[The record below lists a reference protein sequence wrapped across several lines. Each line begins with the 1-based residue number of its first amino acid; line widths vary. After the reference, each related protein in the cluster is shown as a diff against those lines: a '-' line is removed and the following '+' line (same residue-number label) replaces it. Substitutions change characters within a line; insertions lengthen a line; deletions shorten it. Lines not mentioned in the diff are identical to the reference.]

1 MDYMHGIINRLPD
14 KKDIAV
20 WFAAAGIG
28 FLYFFLLGERG
39 YFFTPDS
46 YSYIAPSYER
56 EPFYP
61 IVIMLCN
68 LVCGERY
75 YLYAVVF
82 LQAAT
87 AFFAC
92 LFAARKMQRHLG
104 LNRWELLT
112 AYLLLLLPFG
122 LDTMWSQPRVNY
134 AHMIMTDCFSYAFF
148 YFFVGEMLCYLQYEQ
163 KRAYL
168 WMVTLAS
175 VMTINRNQ
183 MALLYVII
191 AFLSVVQNCIRSKKR
206 KWAKCLREI
215 ALIVISFLLTMVLTL
230 GYFYVKWGYFAK
242 SSENNFTFVTNLL
255 YAADAQDAELFED
268 AEVGEVFAKLYDEM
282 DEKGWTYRYAGE
294 GVFARGDHMIACHD
308 PIKSSIIRPFFQEY
322 VSELGMEPMSF
333 ESDRIKKS
341 VTEKIK
347 QVLIK
352 EHFGDWLFHAL
363 CTMPRGFVYSVM
375 PIIFPGTYPAAAV
388 TALVVWV
395 VFFAGLIN
403 LLLRRKS
410 VGQNKI
416 LPAFALSIAGF
427 MAMNVTALC
436 LVIFVMYRYLNYT
449 QGLFW
454 IVFYLVFREMF
465 RGRELRKK

>member
-1 MDYMHGIINRLPD
+1 MHGRIKRLPD
-14 KKDIAV
+14 KKDVAV
-20 WFAAAGIG
+20 WFVIAAIG

-39 YFFTPDS
+39 YYFTPDS
-46 YSYIAPSYER
+46 QGYIAPSYER

-68 LVCGERY
+68 MVCGEQY
-75 YLYAVVF
+75 FLYAVVF
-82 LQAAT
+82 LQAVT

-92 LFAARKMQRHLG
+92 LFAVRKLQRHLG
-104 LNRWELLT
+104 LNRWELLI

-134 AHMIMTDCFSYAFF
+134 THMIMTDCFSYAFF
-148 YFFVGEMLCYLQYEQ
+148 YFFVGEMLCYLQYE
-163 KRAYL
+163 KKSAYL

-191 AFLSVVQNCIRSKKR
+191 AFLSVVQNCIRSKKK
-206 KWAKCLREI
+206 KWAKCLREM
-215 ALIVISFLLTMVLTL
+215 ALIVIAFLLSMVLTL

-268 AEVGEVFAKLYDEM
+268 EEVREVFAQLYSEI

-294 GVFARGDHMIACHD
+294 GAFARGDHMIACHD

-333 ESDRIKKS
+333 ESDRIKIA
-341 VTEKIK
+341 VPEEIK
-347 QVLIK
+347 RVLLK

-363 CTMPRGFVYSVM
+363 CTLPRGFVYSVM

-388 TALVVWV
+388 AALAVWI
-395 VFFAGLIN
+395 VFFAGVIH

-410 VGQNKI
+410 AGQNRI
-416 LPAFALSIAGF
+416 LPTFAVSIAGF
-427 MAMNVTALC
+427 MAMNVAALG
-436 LVIFVMYRYLNYT
+436 LVIFVIYRYLNYT

-454 IVFYLVFREMF
+454 IVFYLVFREIL
-465 RGRELRKK
+465 RGRG